1 MIRQERAVQKINVAT
16 ATTTRHETL
25 RQNISK
31 EASDVVGPDRGM
43 LST

>member
-1 MIRQERAVQKINVAT
+1 MIRQEQVVQKAKVAT

-25 RQNISK
+25 RQDISK

-43 LST
+43 LPT